1 MILVID
7 DELAIRTLIRTVL
20 EEHGYQ
26 VLEAADGTEGLRM
39 VHEQPVKLVIT
50 DVVMPNKGGIEL
62 LMELRKEFKN
72 LAIILMS
79 GKIETD
85 ADSFQELAAQFGVL
99 AVLTKPF
106 KMSRLLAV
114 VEQSL
119 NR

>member
-7 DELAIRTLIRTVL
+7 DEFAIRTLIRTVL

-50 DVVMPNKGGIEL
+50 DVVMPDKGGIEL

-85 ADSFQELAAQFGVL
+85 ADSFQELAAQFGDQ
-99 AVLTKPF
+99 AVLPKPF
-106 KMSRLLAV
+106 SMNRLLAV
-114 VEQSL
+114 VDQSL